1 MVLVELKN
9 VTKRYGDRTAVTD
22 LSLDLDA
29 GEILCLLGPNG
40 AGKTTTLKMIL
51 GLEMP
56 SSGAAHVC
64 GINVATSPSA
74 TRRHVAYIPETV
86 ALHDAFSGMENLR
99 YFTALVGG
107 ADLSRAR
114 LEDALRRAGLE
125 REAWDRRL
133 SDYSKG
139 MRQKVGVA
147 IALAKGAS
155 LLVLDEPTSGLD
167 PKSAYD
173 FAGLIQDVAFGGA
186 GVIMATHDLFR
197 AVDMA
202 TQILILKDG
211 RVVREINPSESSY
224 GDVEKAYLGVFE
236 GPS

>member
-1 MVLVELKN
+1 MLVELKN
-9 VTKRYGDRTAVTD
+9 VSKRYGDRTVVGD
-22 LSLDLDA
+22 LSLGLKA

-40 AGKTTTLKMIL
+40 AGKTTTLKVIL
-51 GLEMP
+51 GLETP
-56 SSGAAHVC
+56 SAGAAHVC
-64 GINVATSPSA
+64 GIDVATNPTA
-74 TRRHVAYIPETV
+74 MRRHVAYIPETV
-86 ALHDAFSGMENLR
+86 ALHDAFSGLENLR

-107 ADLSRAR
+107 ADLSRAT
-114 LEDALRRAGLE
+114 LEDALHRAGLE
-125 REAWDRRL
+125 REAWNRRL

-147 IALAKGAS
+147 IALAKGAA

-173 FAGLIQDVAFGGA
+173 FARLIREVVVGGA

-211 RVVREINPSESSY
+211 RVVRAIDPSESSY
-224 GDVEKAYLGVFE
+224 GGVEKAYLGVFE
-236 GPS
+236 GTP